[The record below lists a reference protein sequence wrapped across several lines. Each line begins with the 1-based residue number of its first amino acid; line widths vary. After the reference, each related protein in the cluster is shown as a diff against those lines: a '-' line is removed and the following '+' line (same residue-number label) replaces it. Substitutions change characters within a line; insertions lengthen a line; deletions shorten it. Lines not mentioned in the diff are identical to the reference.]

1 MLCNF
6 VRLIHMSTIKRL
18 SVAGFMVTISVVLI
32 FGNSLTN
39 ALSIPSFEN
48 KTRLHNASPAK
59 LDNTLSDSSNK
70 VVDDKL

>member
-6 VRLIHMSTIKRL
+6 VRLMSTIKCF
-18 SVAGFMVTISVVLI
+18 SVVALAVVLI
-32 FGNSLTN
+32 FGNSFPNTLGI
-39 ALSIPSFEN
+39 SSFEN